1 MGQAWPATEVNTSL
15 SDPADMN
22 ATGPVAADGYRLRP
36 LEAGDEAELRAIHAR
51 QLRATGIAYAWPELF
66 ADRRYYRAYVLE
78 RDGRIEGCL
87 VAHATTEVFVIA
99 DRPRVLRAL
108 LRRRDILV
116 AALREA
122 GADELHAFVP
132 RTMLGRMRYFLG
144 RMGMRRSSD
153 RFLTFYREL

>member
-1 MGQAWPATEVNTSL
+1 MPAP
-15 SDPADMN
+15 D
-22 ATGPVAADGYRLRP
+22 DGYTLRLVEP
-36 LEAGDEAELRAIHAR
+36 GDEAELRAIHAR
-51 QLRATGIAYAWPELF
+51 QLRTTGIAYAWPELF
-66 ADRRYYRAYVLE
+66 TDRRYYRVYAMV

-108 LRRRDILV
+108 MRRRDTLT

-122 GADELHAFVP
+122 GADEIHAFVP
-132 RTMLGRMRYFLG
+132 RSMLGRMRHFLG

>member
-1 MGQAWPATEVNTSL
+1 MSEHANNQAAP
-15 SDPADMN
+15 P
-22 ATGPVAADGYRLRP
+22 DGYTLRLLRP
-36 LEAGDEAELRAIHAR
+36 GDETELRVIHAR
-51 QLRATGIAYAWPELF
+51 QLRTAGIRYAWPELF
-66 ADRRYYRAYVLE
+66 TDRRYYQVHVLE
-78 RDGRIEGCL
+78 RQGHIEGCL

-108 LRRRDILV
+108 MRRRDALE

-132 RTMLGRMRYFLG
+132 RTMLGRMRHFLG

>member
-1 MGQAWPATEVNTSL
+1 MEVNTSL
-15 SDPADMN
+15 SE
-22 ATGPVAADGYRLRP
+22 PVELHAQTEQPADGYTLRL

-51 QLRATGIAYAWPELF
+51 QLRATGVPYAWPELF
-66 ADRRYYRAYVLE
+66 NDRRYYRVYVME
-78 RDGRIEGCL
+78 RDGRVEGCL

-108 LRRRDILV
+108 MRRRDLLT

-132 RTMLGRMRYFLG
+132 RTMLGRMRHFLG
-144 RMGMRRSSD
+144 RMGLRRSSD